1 MFDIVTSLLSHCDTV
16 DICLV
21 GSQVATTSELSIQLQ
36 LVRDMHL
43 ICVIKHC
50 CNMFLYQKK
59 LFAQYLCWVQPS

>member
-36 LVRDMHL
+36 HVRDMHL

-50 CNMFLYQKK
+50 CNMFLYQKTVCSV
-59 LFAQYLCWVQPS
+59 FMLCQPS